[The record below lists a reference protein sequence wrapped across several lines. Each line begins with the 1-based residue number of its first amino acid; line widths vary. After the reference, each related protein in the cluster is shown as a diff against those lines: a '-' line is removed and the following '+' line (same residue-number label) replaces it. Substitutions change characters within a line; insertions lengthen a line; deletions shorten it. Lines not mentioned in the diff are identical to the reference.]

1 MKGQVYS
8 VELLDEN
15 DWGLS
20 RPGQF
25 VYDEDE
31 NSRMLVGFISS
42 AEYKIMRVCLFEPM
56 ELPEKAFDV
65 IQSLNRC
72 DVITLAQ
79 IALERNSDMRREW
92 EELLND

>member
-8 VELLDEN
+8 IELLDED
-15 DWGLS
+15 DWGLPL
-20 RPGQF
+20 PGEF

-31 NSRMLVGFISS
+31 NSRTLIGFISS
-42 AEYKIMRVCLFEPM
+42 AEYKSIRVCLFEPI
-56 ELPEKAFDV
+56 ELPEKAFD
-65 IQSLNRC
+65 IIESLNRC

-79 IALERNSDMRREW
+79 SALESNPHMRREW